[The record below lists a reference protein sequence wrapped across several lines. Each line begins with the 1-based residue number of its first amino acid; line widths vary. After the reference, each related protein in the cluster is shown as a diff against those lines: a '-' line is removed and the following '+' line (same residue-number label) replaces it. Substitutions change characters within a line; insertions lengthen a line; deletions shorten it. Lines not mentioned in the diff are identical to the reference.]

1 MKKLRSDVVEM
12 LREQMEFRELL
23 YRMTARDLMVRY
35 KQSVMG
41 FGWAIVMPLVNTLL
55 FTVLFTRVARLEV
68 DVPYPIFAYT
78 GLLFWNCFAS
88 SLRFSVNS
96 LSSNKILVSKVYFPR
111 EIFPFSAI
119 MVSLVDL
126 AVGSSILIGLMFY
139 YQVPIHPTVLL
150 VPVLLLIQVIFTAG
164 VGLLLSMANLFLRDV
179 KYMFDMVLTFWMFAT
194 SVVYPVERIGGDL
207 ARVLQL
213 NPMTPIIEGYRAVI
227 LHGQI
232 PAVGPLALATAIS
245 VVIFATAWVI
255 FHRAEYRF
263 AEYA

>member
-1 MKKLRSDVVEM
+1 
-12 LREQMEFRELL
+12 MEFRELL

-126 AVGSSILIGLMFY
+126 AVGCIEPMEFYHAYKLIFLCSLLDGEPRTSYETLAVDFFDLNDLPPLSSYRTNDSMLQEVFAHV
-139 YQVPIHPTVLL
+139 QDPQRPT
-150 VPVLLLIQVIFTAG
+150 A
-164 VGLLLSMANLFLRDV
+164 
-179 KYMFDMVLTFWMFAT
+179 FD
-194 SVVYPVERIGGDL
+194 
-207 ARVLQL
+207 
-213 NPMTPIIEGYRAVI
+213 
-227 LHGQI
+227 
-232 PAVGPLALATAIS
+232 
-245 VVIFATAWVI
+245 
-255 FHRAEYRF
+255 
-263 AEYA
+263 